1 MIPIRTLLV
10 AAAAVM
16 PLAAAAAE
24 VSPTW
29 YGRGGT
35 VVGPQPERASPAP
48 QGEQRVMHSRGTSLV
63 IYKAK
68 PTGQAGTVAERAS
81 RSTGG

>member
-1 MIPIRTLLV
+1 MNPIRILV
-10 AAAAVM
+10 IAAAAAL
-16 PLAAAAAE
+16 PLSAAAAE

-35 VVGPQPERASPAP
+35 VAGPQPERARPAE
-48 QGEQRVMHSRGTSLV
+48 QGVQRVVQSRGASLV
-63 IYKAK
+63 VHKAK
-68 PTGQAGTVAERAS
+68 PAGQAGAVAERAP